1 LLSDPDI
8 GTSPLKQN
16 PLKENKQLQQDVEH
30 LTRQLS
36 DERRK
41 VRQLRQKQGV
51 EIGGGGGDHHLHEDE
66 QEDNNSFLEGI

>member
-1 LLSDPDI
+1 
-8 GTSPLKQN
+8 
-16 PLKENKQLQQDVEH
+16 LQQDVEH

-51 EIGGGGGDHHLHEDE
+51 EIGGGGGGNHHLHEDE